1 MFKRLFRRDTDPQWP
16 TSFNQSEV
24 ERVLAQLCRDVSEV
38 QWAALVTTTGLL
50 VSLFPASTDLDED
63 RISAMCA
70 ATLSL
75 GERITKELKHGILQ
89 SAVLAGSNGTNLVI
103 ALNQDYCLSVS
114 LHAEASLELAFEKL
128 RSSSRAL
135 HNLLGI
141 REGSWLE
148 QQ

>member
-16 TSFNQSEV
+16 TSFNQSEA
-24 ERVLAQLCRDVSEV
+24 ERVLARLCQDVPEV

-50 VSLFPASTDLDED
+50 VSLFPASADLDKH
-63 RISAMCA
+63 RISTMCA

-75 GERITKELKHGILQ
+75 GERITKELRNGILHF
-89 SAVLAGSNGTNLVI
+89 AVLAGSNGTNLVI

-114 LHAEASLELAFEKL
+114 LQAEVSLHQAFEKL
-128 RSSSRAL
+128 RHSSTAL
-135 HNLLGI
+135 HALLGI
-141 REGSWLE
+141 REIPWLE